1 VISGEWVRRVLVVED
16 HALMRSLIAD
26 ALRVRGFDVEAR
38 ENAAGAL
45 AVLDAFD
52 PDGLVTD
59 IDLGERPNGVD
70 LATIVR
76 SRAPHV
82 AVVFLS
88 NLSRAAALGQG
99 REVVASAS
107 FVNKG
112 AIESIDELVD
122 AVEAALENRPV
133 ERELPPG
140 DARLAMLA
148 LSPTQLDTVRHLAA
162 GASNAEIARR
172 RGVSVRAVEKSVER
186 IFAALGFTGS
196 ESVTPRVAAASLY
209 ITTFGDPSSGL
220 GG

>member
-1 VISGEWVRRVLVVED
+1 MGSTGPRGRGSRP
-16 HALMRSLIAD
+16 HALLIAD
-26 ALRVRGFDVEAR
+26 ALRGRGFDVEAR

-45 AVLDAFD
+45 AILDTFD

-88 NLSRAAALGQG
+88 NLSRAAALGQA
-99 REVVASAS
+99 RDVVSSAS

-122 AVEAALENRPV
+122 AVEAALESRPV
-133 ERELPPG
+133 ARELEAG
-140 DARLAMLA
+140 DARAAILA
-148 LSPTQLDTVRHLAA
+148 LSSTQLDTARHLAA

-186 IFAALGFTGS
+186 IFAALGLTGS
-196 ESVTPRVAAASLY
+196 EAVTPRVAAASLY
-209 ITTFGDPSSGL
+209 ITTFGDPASGL

>member
-16 HALMRSLIAD
+16 HALMRSLIAE
-26 ALRVRGFDVEAR
+26 ALRGRGFEVEAR
-38 ENAAGAL
+38 QDAAGAL
-45 AVLDAFD
+45 AALDTFD

-82 AVVFLS
+82 AIVFLS

-99 REVVASAS
+99 RDVVASAS

-122 AVEAALENRPV
+122 AVEAALESRPV

-148 LSPTQLDTVRHLAA
+148 LSSTQLDTVRHLAT

>member
-1 VISGEWVRRVLVVED
+1 MSGEWVRRVLVVED

-26 ALRVRGFDVEAR
+26 ALRGRGFEVEAR

-45 AVLDAFD
+45 SVLDAFD

-112 AIESIDELVD
+112 AIESIDQLVD
-122 AVEAALENRPV
+122 AVEASLDSRPV
-133 ERELPPG
+133 KHELPPG

-148 LSPTQLDTVRHLAA
+148 LSATQLDTVRHLAA

-186 IFAALGFTGS
+186 IFAALGLSSS
-196 ESVTPRVAAASLY
+196 EAVTPRVAAASLY
-209 ITTFGDPSSGL
+209 ITTFGDPASGL
-220 GG
+220 GA